1 MNRSVA
7 TFLLSLALTMAAA
20 AQATPVTVT
29 FEDVPAT
36 GIADGYGGISGWL
49 QAGSVE
55 SSNGS
60 GIGDY
65 LFYGPAMSTGE
76 LRFDG
81 APIVFHGTYYKSYA
95 ADWVNPVTSI
105 SLFYQGQLVHS
116 ILDPLAGGPLEW
128 VASGY
133 SGLVDSI
140 WFQGGIEGFA
150 IDNLSYEVAATSVPE
165 PGAGLLMLSGLGI
178 LGVVARRRSPLGKAP
193 FARLQIDEC
202 IDDGK

>member
-1 MNRSVA
+1 
-7 TFLLSLALTMAAA
+7 
-20 AQATPVTVT
+20 
-29 FEDVPAT
+29 
-36 GIADGYGGISGWL
+36 
-49 QAGSVE
+49 
-55 SSNGS
+55 
-60 GIGDY
+60 
-65 LFYGPAMSTGE
+65 MSTGE